1 MRRQADVTVSN
12 VTMPA
17 VSWNNR
23 FGEQNISVD
32 LGRMILNSF
41 QIEKGVVSYS
51 ICLYVHGAIFAFHL
65 YVQYM

>member
-32 LGRMILNSF
+32 LGRVILNSF
-41 QIEKGVVSYS
+41 QIEKGVAS
-51 ICLYVHGAIFAFHL
+51 
-65 YVQYM
+65 

>member
-1 MRRQADVTVSN
+1 MSEEQNHPLLRMRRQADVTVSN

-32 LGRMILNSF
+32 LGRVILNSF
-41 QIEKGVVSYS
+41 QIEKGVAS
-51 ICLYVHGAIFAFHL
+51 
-65 YVQYM
+65 

>member
-32 LGRMILNSF
+32 LGRVILNSF
-41 QIEKGVVSYS
+41 QIEKGVVSWFVYAY
-51 ICLYVHGAIFAFHL
+51 IGHNFAFHL
-65 YVQYM
+65 YITKYK

>member
-1 MRRQADVTVSN
+1 MRRQVGVTVSN

-41 QIEKGVVSYS
+41 QIEKGVVSYT
-51 ICLYVHGAIFAFHL
+51 
-65 YVQYM
+65 